1 MKMRLQLTETS
12 SEMPTVTVTEKVSGK
27 SIGKEMA
34 TEKSNAMVT
43 EKATVTTTVKETWKA
58 LGKVTA
64 TTTMNETVDEIVT
77 ATMITIMAAMEWVVA
92 L

>member
-1 MKMRLQLTETS
+1 
-12 SEMPTVTVTEKVSGK
+12 
-27 SIGKEMA
+27 MA
-34 TEKSNAMVT
+34 TEKSIAKGMETEKSNAVVT

-58 LGKVTA
+58 LRKATA
-64 TTTMNETVDEIVT
+64 TTTMNEPVDEIVT

>member
-34 TEKSNAMVT
+34 TEKSNAVVT
-43 EKATVTTTVKETWKA
+43 EKATVTTTVKETLKA
-58 LGKVTA
+58 LGKATA

>member
-12 SEMPTVTVTEKVSGK
+12 SEMPTVTMTEKVSGK

-43 EKATVTTTVKETWKA
+43 EKAKNSKS
-58 LGKVTA
+58 
-64 TTTMNETVDEIVT
+64 
-77 ATMITIMAAMEWVVA
+77 
-92 L
+92 

>member
-12 SEMPTVTVTEKVSGK
+12 SEMQTVTVTEKVSGK

-34 TEKSNAMVT
+34 TEKSKAIMT

-58 LGKVTA
+58 LGKATA
-64 TTTMNETVDEIVT
+64 TTTMNETVDEIAT

>member
-1 MKMRLQLTETS
+1 M
-12 SEMPTVTVTEKVSGK
+12 
-27 SIGKEMA
+27 
-34 TEKSNAMVT
+34 
-43 EKATVTTTVKETWKA
+43 KETWKA
-58 LGKVTA
+58 LGKATA